1 MNKDVLKEL
10 FSQAAEIA
18 ESVPKDLREAAFNR
32 ALDALLG
39 SQKTNIASRSGRTE
53 IARAK
58 QDVVDEDH
66 VSVLLSELD
75 RTQYPEIT
83 SAPRVLERAL
93 FLLRAVRDNHS
104 VDGLGA
110 SQIAKIITDK
120 FRMRT
125 SRQAVTQAL
134 DAAGDKVDKKIR
146 GNKTTYHLMEPGYE
160 YLEKGDFS
168 INAPQRKTAQKSKQ
182 KNAASQGEIEE
193 TVKGEKRGHGSSR
206 PGPGAMLKALVESGF
221 FSERRSIVDIKQYCE
236 KNLAHI
242 YALNELSTPLRRA
255 VHNGLL
261 KREQNSDGQY
271 EYIAQ

>member
-1 MNKDVLKEL
+1 MNKDDLKDL
-10 FSQAAEIA
+10 FGQAADIA

-39 SQKTNIASRSGRTE
+39 TPKTNNPSRTGRRQK
-53 IARAK
+53 AKVK
-58 QDVVDEDH
+58 QDVDGVT
-66 VSVLLSELD
+66 VLLSELD
-75 RTQYPEIT
+75 RTKYPEIAST
-83 SAPRVLERAL
+83 PRVLERAL
-93 FLLRAVRDNHS
+93 FLLRAVRDNHG

-110 SQIAKIITDK
+110 SQIATVLTDK

-146 GNKTTYHLMEPGYE
+146 GNKATYHLMQPGYE

-168 INAPQRKTAQKSKQ
+168 TNTPQRKTTQISKQ
-182 KNAASQGEIEE
+182 KNAAPQGEIKE
-193 TVKGEKRGHGSSR
+193 TAKGEKRRRGSSR
-206 PGPGAMLKALVESGF
+206 PGPGAMLKTLVESGF

-236 KNLAHI
+236 KELAHN